1 MYFRDASKCFSF
13 FIFWIEL
20 LFFSEFGRAF
30 EGKDDIRIFEETKVS
45 RLLSFFISLY
55 GNCHQELLL
64 LITSFVYSLLTLG
77 GGKCVVRPFVFV
89 LPFFCVLRFSIVWG
103 RLAGLIKAIHTG
115 GDTHVQFF
123 LLYVSYL
130 FLYMSLLWGPYFWF
144 QLIIVRSSKQANN
157 SNFAATHAMYSSC
170 LNPTYVFNLTWAF
183 CVCM

>member
-64 LITSFVYSLLTLG
+64 LITSFMYSLLTLD

-103 RLAGLIKAIHTG
+103 RLAGLIKAIHTE
-115 GDTHVQFF
+115 GDTHVQFYMF
-123 LLYVSYL
+123 LIYFYICRCFGDLTSGSNWSL
-130 FLYMSLLWGPYFWF
+130 FDQVNKQTTQISQ
-144 QLIIVRSSKQANN
+144 QLMLCTAPV
-157 SNFAATHAMYSSC
+157 
-170 LNPTYVFNLTWAF
+170 
-183 CVCM
+183 